1 MAEVTRVVDV
11 PAQSLWAVI
20 ADGWT
25 YAGWV
30 VGASHIRRVD
40 QTWPTVG
47 SHIHHSVGSWPLTID
62 DTTEVLRMEPQRLIE
77 LNARAWPTGEARVR
91 IELDP
96 VTADSTRV
104 RIVEQA
110 SSGPGA
116 LLPKPLQ
123 DAMLVPRNRE
133 TLSRLTDLA
142 LRRSGG

>member
-11 PAQSLWAVI
+11 PVQSLWAVI

-40 QTWPTVG
+40 HIWPAVG
-47 SHIHHSVGSWPLTID
+47 SRVHHSVGTWPLTID
-62 DTTEVLRMEPQRLIE
+62 DTTEVLRVEPQRLIE
-77 LNARAWPTGEARVR
+77 LKARAWPTGEAQVL

-104 RIVEQA
+104 RMVEQA
-110 SSGPGA
+110 ASGPAA

-123 DAMLVPRNRE
+123 DAMLIPRNRE